1 MKKISALILTMLM
14 LLTIAP
20 LNAFAAEDVITDS
33 YVEYFDDGSYMVTEI
48 TESAISTFASGTVT
62 KTKSSRYYDDNDNL
76 QWTVSITGTFNYT
89 GSSATCTKATTSYT
103 INNNAWKVTSAVP
116 SKSGNK
122 AIGTF
127 TVKKYVLGVP
137 LKTINRTVTIT
148 CSNNGA
154 CS

>member
-1 MKKISALILTMLM
+1 MKKISAFILTILM
-14 LLTIAP
+14 LLTIVP
-20 LNAFAAEDVITDS
+20 LNAFAAEDIITDRS
-33 YVEYFDDGSYMVTEI
+33 IEYFDDGSYMVTEI
-48 TESAISTFASGTVT
+48 TENAISTFASGTVT
-62 KTKSSRYYDDNDNL
+62 KTKHSHYYDNNDNL

-89 GSSATCTKATTSYT
+89 GSSATCTKATASYT
-103 INNNAWKVTSAVP
+103 IHDNAWKVTSAVA

-137 LKTINRTVTIT
+137 VKTINRTVTIT
-148 CSNNGA
+148 CSNNGV